1 MIALNLLWV
10 VLGIGVLVVGGELL
24 VRGAAALARALG
36 ISPMVVGLT
45 VVALGTSA
53 PELIVCV
60 MASVRGQADICA
72 GNVVGSNIL
81 NVLFVLGVTAL
92 ICPLEAGAAFVRREV
107 PIAVVASIVLWLLSR
122 NGVVSRVDA
131 AILVLLLV
139 AYMLMTVWIARREVT
154 TVGEEY
160 ADMQAASVKRG
171 LALNAVL
178 LAAGL
183 LLLGFGADLFLKGA
197 VAIAIQFHVSEA
209 VIGLTLVAF
218 GTSVPELAACLV
230 AALRK
235 HPDICLGNL
244 VGSCIYNIL
253 AIIGISGLVSPL
265 PIAGEMV
272 SLHMPVMVA
281 AAVLLLVFVATG
293 LRVSRR
299 EGAALLICY
308 AGYVGWSLWNHFAHA
323 A

>member
-1 MIALNLLWV
+1 MLAINLLWV
-10 VLGIGVLVVGGELL
+10 AFGIAVLVGGGEVL
-24 VRGAAALARALG
+24 VRGAAAIARTLG

-60 MASVRGQADICA
+60 LASVKGQPEICA

-92 ICPLEAGAAFVRREV
+92 ICPLQASAAFVRREV
-107 PIAVVASIVLWLLSR
+107 PIVLIASAVFWVLSY
-122 NGVVSRVDA
+122 NGVISRIDA
-131 AILVLLLV
+131 CILILMLV
-139 AYMLMTVWIARREVT
+139 GYMLMTVWIARREVT
-154 TVGEEY
+154 SVGEAY
-160 ADMQAASVKRG
+160 ADMQTSSLAKSVALNLLLVGVG
-171 LALNAVL
+171 LAL
-178 LAAGL
+178 
-183 LLLGFGADLFLKGA
+183 LGGGAELFLRGA
-197 VAIAIQFHVSEA
+197 VAIALHFHVSES

-253 AIIGISGLVSPL
+253 AIIGVSGLVIPL
-265 PIAGEMV
+265 PIGGDM
-272 SLHMPVMVA
+272 LRIHMPVMFGS
-281 AAVLLLVFVATG
+281 AVLLLLFVATG
-293 LRVSRR
+293 LRVSRK
-299 EGAALLICY
+299 EGAALLVCY
-308 AGYVGWSLWNHFAHA
+308 GGYVGWSLWNHFAYA
-323 A
+323 G